1 MFNLLPV
8 SCATLQASFIYF
20 AKTQTSFML
29 AKFRGSVLVLSL
41 IKIQ

>member
-8 SCATLQASFIYF
+8 SCATLQAPFIYF
-20 AKTQTSFML
+20 AKTQMSFTL
-29 AKFRGSVLVLSL
+29 AKFRGPVLALSL